1 MNNLTVRWNWF
12 YGNNAVQQT
21 TEAADTFIYFN
32 GSLSGTQNQNI
43 NIQWNRVGKL
53 GGTECGG
60 NGSDGNPAGSNGGL
74 MNLYGSSDPPSV
86 NVCTA
91 YPGGYLGGGYA
102 PPTGSVRCLYQ
113 DAVDITHGG
122 GSCGFVGVNNNFAN
136 LLIANNS
143 VTDQEEP
150 VKFYECQGSG
160 CNWGSSGLI
169 VRAND
174 FQGVHRIGAETQFNN
189 VSSGANFLYDS
200 NDFVNAIKP
209 NAGMWGLSLPQGTT
223 DSRNNL
229 LIANTALSN
238 DKNGKPGQYFGA
250 ALEFWG
256 TGTSSN
262 NMLQGIWGSGIN
274 FGFAGSPWSIN
285 NNIIQMSASSL
296 YITQEETSCCP
307 AQSGNVTGSTVTT
320 RTSFA
325 PTISP
330 SPGAQAYPLT
340 VTLTDPGYTSGA
352 GPQGNTGIW
361 YTIDGTTPVPGAGSA
376 KYLSTGQTFVLANP
390 ATVQAV
396 GMWGA
401 LNQPASYPSGF
412 GFAPSAW
419 FRLPTPAAVGP
430 DFDGRDDLRDRRRRH
445 SDCRPGSADD
455 RDLRLLGRLNERL
468 QCETRMAIRS
478 RAGAAPTAA

>member
-1 MNNLTVRWNWF
+1 M
-12 YGNNAVQQT
+12 
-21 TEAADTFIYFN
+21 
-32 GSLSGTQNQNI
+32 
-43 NIQWNRVGKL
+43 
-53 GGTECGG
+53 
-60 NGSDGNPAGSNGGL
+60 
-74 MNLYGSSDPPSV
+74 
-86 NVCTA
+86 CTA

-160 CNWGSSGLI
+160 CNWGSSGSI

-274 FGFAGSPWSIN
+274 FGFGGSPWSIN
-285 NNIIQMSASSL
+285 NNIIQ
-296 YITQEETSCCP
+296 
-307 AQSGNVTGSTVTT
+307 NVGELTLHYPG
-320 RTSFA
+320 RD
-325 PTISP
+325 ILL
-330 SPGAQAYPLT
+330 PGAVRQCNGLDCHHAHIVCADHLSVARSAGLSANSHTDRSGLHLGCRPAGQYRHL
-340 VTLTDPGYTSGA
+340 VHHRRNDPGARSR
-352 GPQGNTGIW
+352 
-361 YTIDGTTPVPGAGSA
+361 VSEV
-376 KYLSTGQTFVLANP
+376 S
-390 ATVQAV
+390 
-396 GMWGA
+396 
-401 LNQPASYPSGF
+401 LN
-412 GFAPSAW
+412 
-419 FRLPTPAAVGP
+419 GP
-430 DFDGRDDLRDRRRRH
+430 DIRALQT
-445 SDCRPGSADD
+445 RPQSKQSACGV
-455 RDLRLLGRLNERL
+455 R
-468 QCETRMAIRS
+468 
-478 RAGAAPTAA
+478 